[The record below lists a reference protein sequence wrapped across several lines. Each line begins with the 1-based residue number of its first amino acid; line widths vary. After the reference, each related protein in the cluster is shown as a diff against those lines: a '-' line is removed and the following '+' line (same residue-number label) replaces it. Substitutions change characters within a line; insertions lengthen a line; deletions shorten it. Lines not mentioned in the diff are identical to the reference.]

1 MDVGKYGILAVEDDV
16 PGGGGGGKGDAESLA
31 VPVFVQGIGIQ
42 HVLAPDQV
50 DLAFFQ
56 GQDARLVVRDDLDHH
71 TLDPGLFAPVGLI
84 GLEHGVFVRDDLGQ
98 LVGPGAHIGC
108 HAVLG
113 GAVLHDLGR
122 DDGKGAGHAQFR
134 EHGPVGGF
142 HEDAERMGIGGIHLF
157 QQMHHLQPGMAGA
170 VLKDGVEV
178 GLDGKRIARGPVG
191 ERDPLA
197 DMEGVDL
204 AVGGDI
210 PAFGQAGLVAV
221 GRDVHQG
228 LEEHFLG
235 VHLTGIQVRIEI
247 PDIPVIDEIQGV
259 VRGPGIKAGQQEC
272 PRQGQGHGQFAEC
285 GMNGHAV
292 RPSFW
297 NRILFS
303 FP

>member
-1 MDVGKYGILAVEDDV
+1 MCRVEVGGERATPNPLL
-16 PGGGGGGKGDAESLA
+16 SLYLFRA
-31 VPVFVQGIGIQ
+31 SASSMFLPQIRSIS
-42 HVLAPDQV
+42 P
-50 DLAFFQ
+50 FFQ

-113 GAVLHDLGR
+113 GAVLHGLGR

-197 DMEGVDL
+197 DMEGVD
-204 AVGGDI
+204 
-210 PAFGQAGLVAV
+210 PC
-221 GRDVHQG
+221 R
-228 LEEHFLG
+228 
-235 VHLTGIQVRIEI
+235 R
-247 PDIPVIDEIQGV
+247 
-259 VRGPGIKAGQQEC
+259 R
-272 PRQGQGHGQFAEC
+272 RY
-285 GMNGHAV
+285 
-292 RPSFW
+292 PSF
-297 NRILFS
+297 RPGRACS
-303 FP
+303 RRP